1 MTDEDHDLTFRLC
14 ARCNLVV
21 LRSGADHWVHQA
33 VAVAKFTGRAC
44 DGPVP
49 GRPAKPREVRYGLGT
64 DVHKDAQSLRGVLP
78 GFPVA
83 AGEAVIVGTDG
94 AYKEVTVGDSIL
106 RPLCWGYIAD
116 NGIYGCGAARIPGR
130 IVGDRVLQTELRA
143 IWWSLRELLPTHPT
157 TIVSD
162 SQDALELVED
172 WRHGGE
178 RMPRGYTLQRVSDR
192 KATILQLAHLV
203 TQHADLISTQWVRG
217 HSGYHLNEGADAL
230 AKIARLWA
238 TKTVTKNQTRVDAE
252 NIARDVL
259 ARHRYA
265 DRDTTASGGTIRP
278 HCPPMLGVAKP
289 SRDEA
294 PSGSKSAVK

>member
-1 MTDEDHDLTFRLC
+1 MTDEDHELMARLC
-14 ARCNLVV
+14 GRCNLVV
-21 LRSGADHWVHQA
+21 LHSGADQWVHQA
-33 VAVAKFTGRAC
+33 AAVAKFTGRAC

-49 GRPAKPREVRYGLGT
+49 GRPAKPREVRFGLGT
-64 DVHKDAQSLRGVLP
+64 DVDKDAQSLRGVLP
-78 GFPVA
+78 GFQVA
-83 AGEAVIVGTDG
+83 AGEAVILGTDG
-94 AYKEVTVGDSIL
+94 AYKEVTVGDSVL

-162 SQDALELVED
+162 SQDAIELVED

-238 TKTVTKNQTRVDAE
+238 TKTVTKDQVRMDAE

-259 ARHRYA
+259 ARHRA
-265 DRDTTASGGTIRP
+265 RTGTRLHPAERIRP
-278 HCPPMLGVAKP
+278 HCSPMLGVAKP
-289 SRDEA
+289 NPDE
-294 PSGSKSAVK
+294 PHS